1 MPADGISLPPKKGDF
16 GTSRWG
22 GSKVRLHQATRLGE
36 GGIDRSCRQ
45 VSGRR
50 ETTDDSPR
58 SGTHTGAAGS
68 LLQAMCSVIRTRSPN
83 GLYGISARRPA
94 LFRLDVGRPDH
105 LASLFGL
112 VGDKL
117 TEVGG
122 RAWKHCATK
131 VAKPR
136 LDFGIGEARVDLR
149 IELVANASTLGVLC
163 WKSSR
168 ENIVST
174 ANFLGR

>member
-1 MPADGISLPPKKGDF
+1 ERALRNIGSRLPRQSALMLAARITLPP
-16 GTSRWG
+16 
-22 GSKVRLHQATRLGE
+22 
-36 GGIDRSCRQ
+36 
-45 VSGRR
+45 
-50 ETTDDSPR
+50 
-58 SGTHTGAAGS
+58 
-68 LLQAMCSVIRTRSPN
+68 
-83 GLYGISARRPA
+83 
-94 LFRLDVGRPDH
+94 
-105 LASLFGL
+105 LFGL

-131 VAKPR
+131 VGKPR
-136 LDFGIGEARVDLR
+136 LDFGIGEACVDLR
-149 IELVANASTLGVLC
+149 VELVANASTLGVLC

>member
-1 MPADGISLPPKKGDF
+1 VHYKIQSALCVDRVFAGRKLQRSRHTPQTCARAARGRFRLRRKNQTVLDPESRGSRRSL
-16 GTSRWG
+16 
-22 GSKVRLHQATRLGE
+22 
-36 GGIDRSCRQ
+36 
-45 VSGRR
+45 
-50 ETTDDSPR
+50 
-58 SGTHTGAAGS
+58 
-68 LLQAMCSVIRTRSPN
+68 
-83 GLYGISARRPA
+83 
-94 LFRLDVGRPDH
+94 RLDVGRPDH
-105 LASLFGL
+105 LAPLFGL

-131 VAKPR
+131 VGKPR

-149 IELVANASTLGVLC
+149 VELVANASTLGVLC

>member
-1 MPADGISLPPKKGDF
+1 MKYW
-16 GTSRWG
+16 R
-22 GSKVRLHQATRLGE
+22 
-36 GGIDRSCRQ
+36 
-45 VSGRR
+45 
-50 ETTDDSPR
+50 
-58 SGTHTGAAGS
+58 
-68 LLQAMCSVIRTRSPN
+68 
-83 GLYGISARRPA
+83 RRP
-94 LFRLDVGRPDH
+94 LVGFDIGRPYH
-105 LASLFGL
+105 FAPLLGL

-117 TEVGG
+117 AEVGG

-131 VAKPR
+131 VGKPR

-149 IELVANASTLGVLC
+149 VELVANASTLGVLC

>member
-1 MPADGISLPPKKGDF
+1 MDTKSVEDWTLHPATEIPITRVTEYRIGTAASF
-16 GTSRWG
+16 G
-22 GSKVRLHQATRLGE
+22 
-36 GGIDRSCRQ
+36 
-45 VSGRR
+45 
-50 ETTDDSPR
+50 
-58 SGTHTGAAGS
+58 
-68 LLQAMCSVIRTRSPN
+68 
-83 GLYGISARRPA
+83 
-94 LFRLDVGRPDH
+94 LDVGRPDH
-105 LASLFGL
+105 LAPLFGL

-131 VAKPR
+131 VGKPR

-149 IELVANASTLGVLC
+149 VELVANASTLGVLC